1 MYTHIDL
8 SNLLHLIY
16 CIYIIGISLDIHVA
30 HLCCTEIHPN
40 SPGSSRL
47 EPKLIPRPN
56 LEGLTNINV
65 LNSCAEHKWIW
76 RILWIYK
83 YNHWSIDLLILSYH
97 TKISTIYDMIIEGVG
112 MWSHHCDPNSIC
124 WYDPV
129 EQVGPLGMSYRNSSW
144 VWSILSYSQRRVR

>member
-16 CIYIIGISLDIHVA
+16 CIYISLVYLWIFMLLICVVQKS
-30 HLCCTEIHPN
+30 TRTHPAFQPWTKAD
-40 SPGSSRL
+40 SETKPGRF
-47 EPKLIPRPN
+47 KW
-56 LEGLTNINV
+56 TNINHEQ
-65 LNSCAEHKWIW
+65 LCWTKMDMKDIMD
-76 RILWIYK
+76 IQKI
-83 YNHWSIDLLILSYH
+83 NHWSIDLLYL

-112 MWSHHCDPNSIC
+112 MWSHHCGPNSIC

>member
-40 SPGSSRL
+40 SPGFSALKQSWFRDQTWKV
-47 EPKLIPRPN
+47 EQ
-56 LEGLTNINV
+56 TSTM
-65 LNSCAEHKWIW
+65 NSCAEQKWIW

-83 YNHWSIDLLILSYH
+83 YNHWSIDLLYL
-97 TKISTIYDMIIEGVG
+97 TKISTIYDMIIEWVG